1 MKELLA
7 EAVRL
12 VVSMDRKSEALY
24 RKGAMAA
31 ETVHRCFFQRLAEEQ
46 SRRIE
51 ALLRQF
57 PERQFHEPDTAGNDP
72 GVTLSCLAG
81 AQRVAAPVN
90 QLHQA
95 LLDKR
100 FSIDLYATFHRCF
113 KEPSL
118 CQLFETALAVARNE
132 FRLITAE
139 YLKGGGRSEQ
149 AAASR
154 PPRRSHLRGELP
166 SRAPNRHTQLFFAMQ
181 DCGRPSRIG

>member
-1 MKELLA
+1 MRELLA

-12 VVSMDRKSEALY
+12 VVGVERKSETLY
-24 RKGAMAA
+24 RRGAMAA
-31 ETVHRCFFQRLAEEQ
+31 EDRHRSFFQRLAEEQ
-46 SRRIE
+46 ARRIE
-51 ALLRQF
+51 ALLRQH
-57 PERQFHEPDTAGNDP
+57 PEAEATAHEP
-72 GVTLSCLAG
+72 GVPLSCLAG
-81 AQRVAAPVN
+81 N
-90 QLHQA
+90 HLHQA
-95 LLDKR
+95 MLDKR

-118 CQLFETALAVARNE
+118 CRLFETTLAVARKE

-166 SRAPNRHTQLFFAMQ
+166 SRAPNRHSPLFFAMQ
-181 DCGRPSRIG
+181 DSGRPSRIG